1 MRVLALILALAG
13 MAMFM
18 IGGISFTRDR
28 TVAEFGPRVCSVR
41 EMELLASVG
50 VPPVDVIRAATLHA
64 AIWLN
69 REEEA
74 GNP

>member
-1 MRVLALILALAG
+1 
-13 MAMFM
+13 
-18 IGGISFTRDR
+18 
-28 TVAEFGPRVCSVR
+28 
-41 EMELLASVG
+41 MELLASVG

-64 AIWLN
+64 ATRLN